1 MTALLQDKNIVIYG
15 AGGGMGRGIAE
26 TFAREGA
33 RLFLTGR
40 TLAPLEAVAARVTAA
55 GGVADVAQVD
65 ALDERAVD
73 EHLRSVVAE
82 AGGVDVSF
90 NLIRRGDVQGTPL
103 VDMAAADFLAPIAAG
118 ARTNFITGTAA
129 ARRMIEQRSGVI
141 MTVTSGSSHG
151 TAPNMG
157 GTGPADAAVESLL
170 RYLAAETGAH
180 GVRVVG
186 IWTAGVPETFPA
198 DKDDPETRRRGGLTA
213 GDIEALMGPM
223 TMLKRPP
230 RLDQV
235 AETAAFLASDRAAA
249 ITATITNATCG
260 LVPW

>member
-1 MTALLQDKNIVIYG
+1 MTALLLDKNIVIYG

-26 TFAREGA
+26 TFARQGA

-55 GGVADVAQVD
+55 GGVAHVAEVD
-65 ALDERAVD
+65 ALDERAAA
-73 EHLRSVVAE
+73 RS
-82 AGGVDVSF
+82 VDVSF